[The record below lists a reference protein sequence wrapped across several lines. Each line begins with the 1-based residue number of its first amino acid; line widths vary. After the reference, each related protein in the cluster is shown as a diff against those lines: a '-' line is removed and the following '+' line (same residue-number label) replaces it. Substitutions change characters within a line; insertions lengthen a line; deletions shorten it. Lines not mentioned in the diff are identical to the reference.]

1 MGPTWDSSRM
11 VSYHQS
17 IARMILTAP
26 AEAEA
31 PAPGGSVFLQS
42 FLLSDGSPCVK
53 ASLSWEG
60 SNATTVMAVY
70 AKPQLNWR
78 VEAGRVASKWL
89 MGPPPSKAVDVVADD
104 ASAPSLSPLEAAV
117 G

>member
-1 MGPTWDSSRM
+1 MGPTWDTSRM

-17 IARMILTAP
+17 IARMILATP
-26 AEAEA
+26 RDTEA

-42 FLLSDGSPCVK
+42 FLLSEGSPCVK

-60 SNATTVMAVY
+60 STESTIVAVY
-70 AKPQLNWR
+70 AKPHLNWKI
-78 VEAGRVASKWL
+78 EAGRVAGKWL
-89 MGPPPSKAVDVVADD
+89 AGPPASKAVEPQAEDIPAE
-104 ASAPSLSPLEAAV
+104 SALSSAF